1 MNENLQYSHFKNLI
15 VTLVFLLVFGYSKAQ
30 NIDVK
35 GKVFDEQNNPL
46 PGASVIIEG
55 TSTGTETDFDG
66 IYKITATPNSTLVI
80 SFIGYKTQKI
90 KVTKSTNNLNV
101 SLKVEANVLEEIVV
115 VGYGTQRKKEITGA
129 VANVKAESITKLA
142 VADLGTA
149 LQGKVAGVN
158 IQAANGRPGQAANIQ
173 IRGLGSVNPGAL
185 GPLYVVDGV
194 PFTDN
199 PNIAPEQIES
209 IDILKD
215 GASASVYGVR
225 ASNGV
230 ILITTKKGKK
240 GRMQIDLNAYT
251 GIQNITS
258 GTPLMNTTQQLFA
271 EDTRLNAIGQEPLV
285 FFFNPNALDFNS
297 NFVEDIQNNN
307 ALVQSLGLN
316 LNGGT
321 KNLRVNFSS
330 SYFDQ
335 EGVIIQSS
343 FRRIANRLTADY
355 TKGKFKAFASVGINQ
370 EDTEQEPFALYE
382 FAVAQNPWQPSLSQ
396 ITNVGQNTVSIPVRN
411 AILFSNLSRNLTN
424 IDEREV
430 NSTNIAAN
438 FSYEITKGL
447 DVKLNLGRNTWDFR
461 RKWFRPQYIVRDFSG
476 QINPTASR
484 TNALLD
490 RFLIF
495 NKRETVEGIVNYKT
509 DFGKHNLNFT
519 GVISYEEQESQDIAA
534 GVIFDETASNDIQ
547 VLSAGA
553 EATRPRE
560 VIQRNTLAGKLLRL
574 QYNFDGRYLFSAS
587 YRRDGSSRFALKN
600 RFGNFYGF
608 SAGWNIHEE
617 KFFEKI
623 NFINS
628 LKLRGSWAEVGN
640 QNIPNYA
647 FTPVI
652 ESGVNYPFGP
662 NESLN
667 FGFTQR
673 RFVDENIRWETTIS
687 KNIGLDATFLDNRL
701 SFTADY
707 YENGREDMLL
717 EQRLPP
723 SAGTSQPGGG
733 AGVFD
738 VLVINAGDMINKG
751 LEFAVSYKDETNFGL
766 KYNFSS
772 TFTSNRNT
780 VTNLNGIQRGFANGR
795 PIVSQGPNIDFTTF
809 LAVGREA
816 GAFFLVENAGV
827 IKTQEQLDAYLPID
841 GSAQLGDLM
850 FVDQNGDNVIDDNDR
865 IYKGSGQADF
875 EVGLDFNFEF
885 KNFDLYVQ
893 NFYSQGAEIY
903 NGAKLHAYGQ
913 GRHRDLFNMWSPQ
926 NPNSNIPTDR
936 ISAFH
941 NNVRARSDFFLEDG
955 TYWRIRNITLGYTI
969 PGLESSGITKARL
982 YISSVNPFT
991 FTRYTGFDP
1000 EVGGDG
1006 IFTRGIDRGDYPVSR
1021 QFSLG
1026 VQLGF

>member
-1 MNENLQYSHFKNLI
+1 MDVILRCLHFKKSLI
-15 VTLVFLLVFGYSKAQ
+15 TLIFLLAFGYVNAQ
-30 NIDVK
+30 TVTVK
-35 GKVFDEQNNPL
+35 GQVIDEQQNPL
-46 PGASVIIEG
+46 PGANVIVKG
-55 TSTGTETDFDG
+55 TGQGVETDFDG
-66 IYKITATPNSTLVI
+66 FYEIKVNTNTILI
-80 SFIGYKTQKI
+80 FSFVGYKKKEILITEPKD
-90 KVTKSTNNLNV
+90 NLNITLDV
-101 SLKVEANVLEEIVV
+101 DNNILNEVV
-115 VGYGTQRKKEITGA
+115 IVGYGTQRKKEVTGA

-142 VADLGTA
+142 VPDLGTA

-158 IQAANGRPGQAANIQ
+158 IQASSGRPGESANIQ

-230 ILITTKKGKK
+230 ILITTKKGKN
-240 GRMQIDLNAYT
+240 GRMTIDFNAYT

-271 EDTRLNAIGQEPLV
+271 EDTRLDAIGQEPLV

-297 NFVEDIQNNN
+297 DFVGDIQNNN
-307 ALVQSLGLN
+307 ALVQSLSLN

-321 KNLRVNFSS
+321 DNLKVNLNS

-335 EGVIIQSS
+335 KGVIIQSS

-355 TKGKFKAFASVGINQ
+355 KKGKFRAFASVGITQ
-370 EDTEQEPFALYE
+370 EDREQEPFALYE
-382 FAVAQNPWQPSLSQ
+382 FAVAQNPWQPSLSDVTS
-396 ITNVGQNTVSIPVRN
+396 IGQNTVSIPVRN

-424 IDEREV
+424 IDEREI

-438 FSYEITKGL
+438 LGYELAKGL
-447 DVKLNLGRNTWDFR
+447 DIKLNLGRNTWDFR
-461 RKWFRPQYIVRDFSG
+461 RKWFRPQYKVFDFSG
-476 QINPTASR
+476 QLNPTASR
-484 TNALLD
+484 INALLD

-495 NKRETVEGIVNYKT
+495 NSRETIEGILNYKT
-509 DFGKHNLNFT
+509 NFGKHNLNFT
-519 GVISYEEQESQDIAA
+519 GVISYEEQQSQDIAT
-534 GVIFDETASNDIQ
+534 GVIFDENASNDVQ

-560 VIQRNTLAGKLLRL
+560 VIQRNTLAGKLVRM
-574 QYNFDGRYLFSAS
+574 QYNYDDRYLFSAS
-587 YRRDGSSRFALKN
+587 YRRDGSSRFAPKN
-600 RFGNFYGF
+600 RFGNFFGL

-617 KFFEKI
+617 EFFKNV
-623 NFINS
+623 NFVNS
-628 LKLRGSWAEVGN
+628 LKIRGSWAEVGN

-647 FTPVI
+647 FSPVI

-667 FGFTQR
+667 FGFSQR

-687 KNIGLDATFLDNRL
+687 KNIGLDATFFDNKL

-723 SAGTSQPGGG
+723 SSGTAQPGGG

-751 LEFAVSYKDETNFGL
+751 IEFALSYKDETNFGL
-766 KYNFSS
+766 KYNISS
-772 TFTSNRNT
+772 TFSRNRNT
-780 VTNLNGIQRGFANGR
+780 VTNLNGIQRGFANAR

-850 FVDQNGDNVIDDNDR
+850 FVDQNGDNNIDDNDR
-865 IYKGSGQADF
+865 VYKGSGQADF
-875 EVGLDFNFEF
+875 EVGLDFNFEY

-926 NPNSNIPTDR
+926 NPNSDIPTDR

-969 PGLESSGITKARL
+969 PNIQGVDKARL
-982 YISSVNPFT
+982 YLSSVNPFT

-1006 IFTRGIDRGDYPVSR
+1006 IFTRGVDRGDYPVSR
-1021 QFSLG
+1021 QFSVG
-1026 VQLGF
+1026 VQLSF

>member
-1 MNENLQYSHFKNLI
+1 MDGYLRYSHFKNPL
-15 VTLVFLLVFGYSKAQ
+15 VTMFFLLIFGYVGAQ
-30 NIDVK
+30 KINVK
-35 GKVFDEQNNPL
+35 GQVVDEENNPL
-46 PGASVIIEG
+46 PGANVIIKG
-55 TSTGTETDFDG
+55 TSTGVETDFDG
-66 IYKITATPNSTLVI
+66 FYEIKVTPKSTI
-80 SFIGYKTQKI
+80 IFSFIGYKSKEVVINT
-90 KVTKSTNNLNV
+90 SNNNLKII
-101 SLKVEANVLEEIVV
+101 LKPQANILNEVVV

-142 VADLGTA
+142 VPDLGSA

-173 IRGLGSVNPGAL
+173 IRGLGSVNPNAL

-230 ILITTKKGKK
+230 ILITTKKGKN
-240 GRMQIDLNAYT
+240 GRMKIDVNAYT

-271 EDTRLNAIGQEPLV
+271 EDTRLDAIGQEPLV

-297 NFVEDIQNNN
+297 DFVGDIQNNN
-307 ALVQSLGLN
+307 AVIQSASLN

-321 KNLRVNFSS
+321 DNLKINLNS

-335 EGVIIQSS
+335 EGVIIKSS

-355 TKGKFKAFASVGINQ
+355 KKGKFRAFASVGITQ
-370 EDTEQEPFALYE
+370 EDTEEEPFALYE

-396 ITNVGQNTVSIPVRN
+396 VTSVGQNTVSIPVRN

-430 NSTNIAAN
+430 NATNLAAN
-438 FSYEITKGL
+438 FSYEIVKGL
-447 DVKLNLGRNTWDFR
+447 DLKLNLGRNTWDFR
-461 RKWFRPQYIVRDFSG
+461 RKWFRPQYRVFDFSSEL
-476 QINPTASR
+476 NPTASR
-484 TNALLD
+484 ENALLD
-490 RFLIF
+490 RFSIF
-495 NKRETVEGIVNYKT
+495 NKRETIEGILNYKT
-509 DFGKHNLNFT
+509 NFGNHNLNFT
-519 GVISYEEQESQDIAA
+519 GVISYEEQESQDIAT
-534 GVIFDETASNDIQ
+534 GVIFDENASNDIQ

-560 VIQRNTLAGKLLRL
+560 VIQRNTLAGKLLRV
-574 QYNFDGRYLFSAS
+574 QYNYDDRYLFSAS
-587 YRRDGSSRFALKN
+587 YRRDGSSRFAPKN
-600 RFGNFYGF
+600 RFGNFFGF

-617 KFFEKI
+617 DFFKVD
-623 NFINS
+623 FINS

-667 FGFTQR
+667 FGFSQR

-687 KNIGLDATFLDNRL
+687 KNIGIDATFFDNKL

-707 YENGREDMLL
+707 YENGRKDMLL

-723 SAGTSQPGGG
+723 SSGTAQPGGG
-733 AGVFD
+733 AGIFD
-738 VLVINAGDMINKG
+738 VLVINAGDMTNEG
-751 LEFAVSYKDETNFGL
+751 FEFALSYRDETKFGL
-766 KYNFSS
+766 KYNISS
-772 TFTSNRNT
+772 TFTRNRNT

-795 PIVSQGPNIDFTTF
+795 PITSQGPNIDFTTF

-841 GSAQLGDLM
+841 SSARLGDLM

-865 IYKGSGQADF
+865 VYKGSGQADF
-875 EVGLDFNFEF
+875 EVGLDFNFEY

-926 NPNSNIPTDR
+926 NPNSDIPTDR

-969 PGLESSGITKARL
+969 PGLETSGIDKARIYL
-982 YISSVNPFT
+982 SSVNPFT

-1006 IFTRGIDRGDYPVSR
+1006 IFTRGVDRGDYPVSR

-1026 VQLGF
+1026 VQLSF